1 MGEAGKSASR
11 GRRPGAGPR
20 RPTPSAVP
28 LHATLRRSHPAT
40 PRGDGLLCQTA
51 PAASCRAIS
60 AAGGTTG
67 AAARGP
73 SLGRF
78 SRPRHRPASGRGDR
92 MPRPQP
98 YRRAGVFD
106 RAGRRQPDAPTAGR
120 RLRFPRRPSSD
131 GRQRSGGPDQSR
143 RYRYPRRPDGLYGG
157 GAADILALRPAPI
170 QAANLGYPGTSGAPF
185 MDYMIAD
192 AVVVPPGADSIFSEA
207 VVRLSRCYQ
216 PADRKLEIASET
228 PTRAAEGLPP
238 DGTVFCC
245 FNNGFKL
252 GPEIFAL
259 WLRLLAAVPNSVLW
273 LLESNSVM
281 PGRLRK
287 IASEAA
293 IAPGRLIFAPR
304 RDRPHHLARQ
314 RLADLF
320 LDTTPYGAHTTASD
334 ALRLCVPVIT
344 CPGPTFASRVAAS
357 LLGHLGLPE
366 LIARDLEHYEII
378 ARSLAL
384 DV

>member
-1 MGEAGKSASR
+1 
-11 GRRPGAGPR
+11 
-20 RPTPSAVP
+20 
-28 LHATLRRSHPAT
+28 
-40 PRGDGLLCQTA
+40 
-51 PAASCRAIS
+51 
-60 AAGGTTG
+60 
-67 AAARGP
+67 
-73 SLGRF
+73 
-78 SRPRHRPASGRGDR
+78 
-92 MPRPQP
+92 
-98 YRRAGVFD
+98 
-106 RAGRRQPDAPTAGR
+106 
-120 RLRFPRRPSSD
+120 
-131 GRQRSGGPDQSR
+131 
-143 RYRYPRRPDGLYGG
+143 
-157 GAADILALRPAPI
+157 
-170 QAANLGYPGTSGAPF
+170 

-259 WLRLLAAVPNSVLW
+259 WLRLLAAVPKSVLW

-320 LDTTPYGAHTTASD
+320 LDTTPSAPVRPGDYVPGACLRQPRRCQPAAPSWLARTD
-334 ALRLCVPVIT
+334 RPRLGAL
-344 CPGPTFASRVAAS
+344 
-357 LLGHLGLPE
+357 
-366 LIARDLEHYEII
+366 
-378 ARSLAL
+378 
-384 DV
+384 